1 MSIFDKTSQL
11 KKQQMFF
18 GDGHFIQEFLE
29 PAYPWALKSA
39 DRQNSQDWA
48 WDEFPLKLDA
58 AQLSSANNAIRH
70 IFTSN
75 LQSQIFAD
83 TVQGRGPAWLMP
95 YLSDPSLE
103 YAFTQW
109 GRFECFTADH
119 ELLTPEG
126 WLPITNITMDHKIAQ
141 YNQNSEIIS
150 FINPTALI
158 QKEYDGDLYHI
169 NSKHGYV
176 NQLVT
181 ENHRIP
187 LIYKRDGVNKPTEV
201 LAKDFNPNG
210 RYALPTGGYLKHGS
224 GMTALEKLFVAV
236 QADGTTASGNYTGER
251 TGTLHYKFKLKKKRK
266 IERIT
271 DLIKKTGFDY
281 KIYPVKEE
289 SYSLIYVHIPLED
302 YNHNAKT
309 FDWIDYENISCE
321 WIEDFIQE
329 LTYWDGCRSGGTLRY
344 MTSNKYVL
352 DKVNTIAHLG
362 GYRAHTYVVPPTER
376 VFPGNHLRKCKEG
389 YQITFSKTTSANSKS
404 LSITPHNFKG
414 TVYCVSVPDSFIL
427 VKRQETI
434 SVSGQCL
441 HSRTYTNILTSMYP
455 NPRIVLDMIEQKP
468 EVFSRFSQCV
478 QAYDVFFADPT
489 KENLVILIAAINI
502 LEGLS
507 FYASFI
513 CNFAFANMGLFESV
527 SKFLKLIS
535 RDEALHLGLTQQ
547 IIKTW
552 RTGKDGKE
560 WKDIWNRNKDRI
572 HAMYCDAVQEE
583 YRWSAYLF
591 QYGTPIVGLNEE
603 TLNRSIE
610 YYANKRMIN
619 IGLKPYNNVTVDPLP
634 WVQTKYLSNSGFQ
647 DAPQEVSIVAYLKGN
662 MTKVDDVKDITNLFK
677 NHRLTYTT

>member
-83 TVQGRGPAWLMP
+83 TVQGRGPAWLVP

-103 YAFTQW
+103 ASFAQW
-109 GRFECFTADH
+109 SRFE
-119 ELLTPEG
+119 
-126 WLPITNITMDHKIAQ
+126 I
-141 YNQNSEIIS
+141 
-150 FINPTALI
+150 
-158 QKEYDGDLYHI
+158 
-169 NSKHGYV
+169 
-176 NQLVT
+176 
-181 ENHRIP
+181 
-187 LIYKRDGVNKPTEV
+187 
-201 LAKDFNPNG
+201 
-210 RYALPTGGYLKHGS
+210 
-224 GMTALEKLFVAV
+224 
-236 QADGTTASGNYTGER
+236 
-251 TGTLHYKFKLKKKRK
+251 
-266 IERIT
+266 
-271 DLIKKTGFDY
+271 
-281 KIYPVKEE
+281 
-289 SYSLIYVHIPLED
+289 
-302 YNHNAKT
+302 
-309 FDWIDYENISCE
+309 
-321 WIEDFIQE
+321 
-329 LTYWDGCRSGGTLRY
+329 
-344 MTSNKYVL
+344 
-352 DKVNTIAHLG
+352 
-362 GYRAHTYVVPPTER
+362 
-376 VFPGNHLRKCKEG
+376 
-389 YQITFSKTTSANSKS
+389 
-404 LSITPHNFKG
+404 
-414 TVYCVSVPDSFIL
+414 
-427 VKRQETI
+427 
-434 SVSGQCL
+434 L